1 VRRIETIW
9 GGGNL
14 TLEEF
19 CTFFD
24 DKQKHYPV
32 SDSFIK
38 DGYMQKEHGYIRNAK
53 NEGIKRDVEIAEPN
67 QKWHLLKS
75 YYPRM
80 DKNSDA
86 CKCYK
91 KLLCPELLL
100 WIAEAAG
107 FDVAEISKKAQKII
121 KNGTNG
127 RARNKAGIY
136 IRNEIT
142 WEILEEKITKEK
154 GE

>member
-1 VRRIETIW
+1 M
-9 GGGNL
+9 

-19 CTFFD
+19 CAFFD
-24 DKQKHYPV
+24 GKQEHYPV

-38 DGYMQKEHGYIRNAK
+38 NGYMQEERGYIRNAK
-53 NEGIKRDVEIAEPN
+53 KEGIKRDVENAEPN

-75 YYPRM
+75 YYPST
-80 DKNSDA
+80 DKYRDA
-86 CKCYK
+86 YKCYK
-91 KLLCPELLL
+91 RLLCPELLL
-100 WIAEAAG
+100 WIAESTG
-107 FDVAEISKKAQKII
+107 FDVEDILIEAQRII

-142 WEILEEKITKEK
+142 WEMLEEKIAQEK